1 MRHEM
6 ESCDQGGEDQG
17 KVLHRWTGC
26 KCEGQVGG
34 FEATN
39 RMWRGSLSKDLAL
52 MDQGNREHQVKLRSM
67 NQ

>member
-6 ESCDQGGEDQG
+6 ESCGSDGENQD
-17 KVLHRWTGC
+17 KALRRWTGC

-39 RMWRGSLSKDLAL
+39 RMWRGSLSKDLVPI
-52 MDQGNREHQVKLRSM
+52 DQSNAKEQVKLRSI